1 MTTSSQPT
9 ILSNKSIDDLLN
21 NLTIDLSDTTTVTG
35 SSSDYLYSHNS
46 NTMSTITLSPSITS
60 IGAVGG
66 TYSIGSVSSVG
77 NSINTVSIDS
87 SSFTFHMPEEWVDS
101 FPAWSRVEDM
111 CKKYP
116 GLEIALRNFQTV
128 YQLVKDDYDNPTPKK

>member
-1 MTTSSQPT
+1 MSNSSQPT
-9 ILSNKSIDDLLN
+9 TLSNSSIDEFLK
-21 NLTIDLSDTTTVTG
+21 NLTIDLSDTTVTG
-35 SSSDYLYSHNS
+35 SSISDYSYNNS
-46 NTMSTITLSPSITS
+46 NTISTITLGPSITS

-66 TYSIGSVSSVG
+66 TYSIGNIGSG
-77 NSINTVSIDS
+77 TDTISIN
-87 SSFTFHMPEEWVDS
+87 SSFTFNLPEEWVDS
-101 FPAWSRVEDM
+101 FPDWHRVEDM